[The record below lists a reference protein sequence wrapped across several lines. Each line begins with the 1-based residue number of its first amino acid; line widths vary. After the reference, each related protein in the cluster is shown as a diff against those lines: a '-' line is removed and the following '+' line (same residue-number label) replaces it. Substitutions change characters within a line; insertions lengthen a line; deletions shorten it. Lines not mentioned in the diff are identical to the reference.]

1 MKLNLEVEH
10 FIELQKKSYS
20 LDQIFLLKLI
30 QEKKDLTSICNDS
43 VKINTLYNSLI
54 RKGLIN
60 EDNCL
65 TLLGEEILSFIDSKG
80 ENIKLNNKV
89 VNIND
94 FDLWWEIFPANNKFD
109 IFKAT
114 RTFKVKKDDCKTL
127 FNKYINE
134 KKYTA
139 KEIIDATK
147 YDIEIRKENS
157 IKKRENQL
165 TFLQNSHTY
174 LYQESFQGFIGL
186 ELEENKKQD
195 YDGIN
200 V

>member
-1 MKLNLEVEH
+1 MKLNLKVEH

-30 QEKKDLTSICNDS
+30 QEEKDLTSICNDS

-89 VNIND
+89 VNVND

-127 FNKYINE
+127 FNKYVNE
-134 KKYTA
+134 KKWTA

-186 ELEENKKQD
+186 ELEENKKD
-195 YDGIN
+195 NYEGIN
-200 V
+200 I

>member
-20 LDQIFLLKLI
+20 LDHIFLLKLI
-30 QEKKDLTSICNDS
+30 QEQLDITQICLDS
-43 VKINTLYNSLI
+43 VKINTIYSSLI
-54 RKGLIN
+54 RKGLIS
-60 EDNCL
+60 EDNKL
-65 TLLGEEILSFIDSKG
+65 TLLGEEMLEFINTEG
-80 ENIKLNNKV
+80 ENIKLNKKV
-89 VNIND
+89 VNVND
-94 FDLWWEIFPANNKFD
+94 FDLWWETFPSNNGFD
-109 IFKAT
+109 VFKAT

-127 FNKYINE
+127 FNKYVNE

-147 YDIEIRKENS
+147 YDVEIRKENS

-186 ELEENKKQD
+186 EIKENKKED

>member
-1 MKLNLEVEH
+1 MKLNLKVEH

-30 QEKKDLTSICNDS
+30 QEEKDLTSICNDS

-89 VNIND
+89 VNVND

-127 FNKYINE
+127 FNKYVCRTNILTYKIGALLESKFEAVVNVIIE
-134 KKYTA
+134 SFGKRLIKKSPFSIVLKLFKQILECSESA
-139 KEIIDATK
+139 KE
-147 YDIEIRKENS
+147 
-157 IKKRENQL
+157 
-165 TFLQNSHTY
+165 TY
-174 LYQESFQGFIGL
+174 
-186 ELEENKKQD
+186 
-195 YDGIN
+195 
-200 V
+200 